1 MNEPSFDGFQHLHFE
16 TPYLRIVLKDATRR
30 NRVLQAL
37 EEIVE
42 VAPPSVGRVALE
54 GKRNRP
60 GELLQPSEAAYAHRP
75 IASTG
80 PADQDARPDVAVV
93 VVDAW
98 RPGEVEL

>member
-1 MNEPSFDGFQHLHFE
+1 MDESSFDGFLHLHFE
-16 TPYLRIVLKDATRR
+16 TPYLRIVLQYASSG
-30 NRVLQAL
+30 NRILKAL

-54 GKRNRP
+54 GKGSRP
-60 GELLQPSEAAYAHRP
+60 GKLLQPSKAAYAHHP
-75 IASTG
+75 IAATSS
-80 PADQDARPDVAVV
+80 ADQDPRSDVAVV